1 MGPKTIRGWRRPG
14 EDGARPQVD
23 GNRTG
28 DRIGGRETGAGGDRR
43 GLVLSTRGLCRGQ
56 WDPKRIAG
64 GAGPE
69 RAGPNQRWLAA
80 GHGIEKGDG
89 RPETRDRGT
98 SDRRLEILVRL
109 RKYGRPRIRQRVV
122 RGATFLVSLDSTV
135 EAIRPRPTTSPFPS
149 HPSST
154 FSPMSPVALMFPS
167 PQPQFIRPTPQRTR
181 TPSSNATR

>member
-1 MGPKTIRGWRRPG
+1 METTRRGRGQTASGWQPDEGPNRRTGDRGWGGPARSRPVHSGALLRTMGPKTNRGWGRAG
-14 EDGARPQVD
+14 EGGAKPEVA
-23 GNRTG
+23 GGRTR
-28 DRIGGRETGAGGDRR
+28 DRKGGRETGD
-43 GLVLSTRGLCRGQ
+43 Q
-56 WDPKRIAG
+56 
-64 GAGPE
+64 
-69 RAGPNQRWLAA
+69 
-80 GHGIEKGDG
+80 
-89 RPETRDRGT
+89 GT

-109 RKYGRPRIRQRVV
+109 RKYGRPRIRQRVI

-135 EAIRPRPTTSPFPS
+135 EAIHLRPTTSPFPS